1 MKLTVFAD
9 VHYFGGDLET
19 AIFSR
24 TKKLVQYALP
34 LLDALAERVNREYH
48 PDLCVNLG
56 DIIQD
61 TQEHDGDVQALAFM
75 RERLKAFASPCRSL
89 LGNHDMKMMQSRRE
103 AEKLLGI
110 ESATGSVDVDGM
122 HLVFL
127 TTGLRPEMGLGRG
140 GIHKSHEVTS
150 EELAWL
156 REDLAK
162 NTLPCILF
170 THYPLAEDP
179 SVSDECM
186 FLKNRAEVKEIL
198 LGDANIRAVFSGHQ
212 HRTKIL
218 VEDGI
223 TYYVLGSLTGCPA
236 ENGIPDGVYF
246 EVETDGTDVR
256 VCEKHLRIG

>member
-1 MKLTVFAD
+1 MKLLIFAD
-9 VHYFGGDLET
+9 VHYYGGDMET
-19 AIFSR
+19 AIFSK

-34 LLDALAERVNREYH
+34 LLDALADRMSREYH

-61 TQEHDGDVQALAFM
+61 TQSHDGDVQALAFM
-75 RERLKAFASPCRSL
+75 GERLKSFASPCRSL

-103 AEKLLGI
+103 AEALLGQD
-110 ESATGSVDVDGM
+110 SATYSVDRDGM

-127 TTGLRPEMGLGRG
+127 TTGFWPERGPERG
-140 GIHKSHEVTS
+140 GIIRSHEVTA

-156 REDLAK
+156 KADLAK
-162 NTLPCILF
+162 NDLPCILF

-198 LGDANIRAVFSGHQ
+198 RHDANIRAVFSGHQ

-218 VEDGI
+218 MEDGI
-223 TYYVLGSLTGCPA
+223 PYYVLGSLTGCPA

-246 EVETDGTDVR
+246 EVETDGTDVH
-256 VCEKHLRIG
+256 VCEKHLHIG